1 MTPAAR
7 LREVIDTLINRG
19 IVKSDADF
27 ANIVGRNHTYLS
39 RVLNEKVPYSA
50 KFSKSIVDCFPNVN
64 GNWILT
70 GEGDMVISGDV
81 NIENRVNS
89 HNVEVR
95 ASGNSNVSINNRGSA
110 ETQSLR
116 AKLEILER
124 QNAELQRLLEEEKER
139 SQKYWQMIEKLTN
152 N

>member
-1 MTPAAR
+1 MEKR
-7 LREVIDTLINRG
+7 LRQVIDYLIDSREVYN
-19 IVKSDADF
+19 DADL
-27 ANIVGRNHTYLS
+27 AKQLKSHRSYLS
-39 RVLNEKVPYSA
+39 CVLNGKKNVTPTFVNKLTER
-50 KFSKSIVDCFPNVN
+50 FPQIN

-95 ASGNSNVSINNRGSA
+95 ASGNSNVSINNRGNA

-139 SQKYWQMIEKLTN
+139 SKKYWQMIEKLTN